1 MFFAA
6 LLIVAGGVFLYQG
19 ARFLVHGGSA
29 IALRFRVPPVIIGL
43 TVVSFGTTAPEFFLS
58 LSAALTGAP
67 YLAVGNVL
75 GSNLANALLIMGCA
89 AVAGPVLIPRSTVA
103 RDLPI
108 LAAGSILV
116 LTLANDRWFS
126 LVLPNQ
132 LTPRDGAILLLLFG
146 VFLYALLLEKGM
158 DGVRIIQHFRF
169 RHAYKVSLLGQHPLP
184 RAFLEVGVSLF
195 ALWIG
200 AVLFVRGALTFGAIL
215 RVPEELLG
223 LTVAA
228 LGTSLPELATALV
241 AAWRREADIAVGNV
255 IGSNIFNT
263 LFILGAVALAAPVP
277 WSPSFNAD
285 VVAHL
290 LALVL
295 LGVVMW
301 LGRKKREINRREG
314 AALVGAYIVYV
325 AVLMGRF
332 AG

>member
-6 LLIVAGGVFLYQG
+6 LLIVAGGVFLFQG

-29 IALRFRVPPVIIGL
+29 IALRFRIPAVIVGL

-58 LSAALTGAP
+58 LSAALAGAP

-75 GSNLANALLIMGCA
+75 GSNIANALLILGVA
-89 AVAGPVLIPRSTVA
+89 AVAGPVVIPRSTVA

-108 LAAGSILV
+108 LAAGTILV

-126 LVLPNQ
+126 LILPNQ

-158 DGVRIIQHFRF
+158 DGVRLIQHFRF
-169 RHAYKVSLLGQHPLP
+169 RHAYKVSMLGQHSLP
-184 RAFLEVGVSLF
+184 KAFLEVGISLF

-200 AVLFVRGALTFGAIL
+200 ALLFVRGALALGTAL

-228 LGTSLPELATALV
+228 LGTSLPELATTLV
-241 AAWRREADIAVGNV
+241 AAWRREADIAVGNI
-255 IGSNIFNT
+255 IGANIFNT
-263 LFILGAVALAAPVP
+263 LLILGAVALAAPVP
-277 WSPSFNAD
+277 WAATFNVD
-285 VVAHL
+285 LVAHL
-290 LALVL
+290 GALAT

-301 LGRKKREINRREG
+301 LGRRKREIDRCEG